1 MKKFFARIAVT
12 ALTVA
17 LCAVALVGC
26 GGYDVE
32 LPIGDSKIEND
43 SIVAA
48 FHIDDQLSE
57 GYVLKG
63 TFSAES
69 EADLDREFVLSL
81 CTDDPVFGRSYNEHV
96 LFSFNGSEIDG
107 KKLGFKAE
115 FPKLSDF
122 FEKTD
127 TEKKFYIVLR
137 AKADK
142 LDLTNC
148 NSSGYGYTFDGN
160 KVKITK

>member
-1 MKKFFARIAVT
+1 MKKFFARVAVT
-12 ALTVA
+12 AFTVV

-32 LPIGDSKIEND
+32 LPIGDVSVEND
-43 SIVAA
+43 SVIAT
-48 FHIDDQLSE
+48 FHIDDELRE

-63 TFSAES
+63 SLSAES

-81 CTDDPVFGRSYNEHV
+81 CSDDPVFGRSYNERI

-122 FEKTD
+122 FEKSD

-142 LDLTNC
+142 LDPTNC
-148 NSSGYGYTFDGN
+148 NSSGYGYTFDGS